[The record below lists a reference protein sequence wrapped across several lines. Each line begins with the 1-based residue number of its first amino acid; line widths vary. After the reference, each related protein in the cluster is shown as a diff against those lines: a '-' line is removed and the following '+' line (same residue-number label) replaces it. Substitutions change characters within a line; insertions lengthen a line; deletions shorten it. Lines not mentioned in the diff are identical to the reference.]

1 MEKVRENARRA
12 DMSADAGPAP
22 VVTAVVYQAK
32 LRSRLRADGQRG
44 RAYTRAVS
52 GDRGRHREGQ
62 APGGSSPAREVV
74 ITAHAGLP
82 WSNARMQLRMF
93 P

>member
-1 MEKVRENARRA
+1 LENARRA
-12 DMSADAGPAP
+12 ADRCAEAGPAP
-22 VVTAVVYQAK
+22 VVTAVHIRPNCVLVYGPMVSEGGRT
-32 LRSRLRADGQRG
+32 LERFLVTADGIVR
-44 RAYTRAVS
+44 
-52 GDRGRHREGQ
+52 GQ

-74 ITAHAGLP
+74 ITAHTGLP